1 MKTWWERAT
10 TRQRLAQIDGGIE
23 CGMSSGQV
31 AKNCGAPI
39 YTNGNAVLSCAQ
51 QHGRSFPN
59 IKTAA
64 GLARIKRAA
73 ARTSFYGRA
82 HQEINSPDAFSI
94 FGGEA

>member
-1 MKTWWERAT
+1 MKTWWERAS

-73 ARTSFYGRA
+73 HRSGRA
-82 HQEINSPDAFSI
+82 HQEINSPDAFRI
-94 FGGEA
+94 FGGEV